1 MTDSVPA
8 GTRAVVITASNR
20 AYRGEREDSS
30 GHLAV
35 ERLRA
40 LGCVTAE
47 PTVVPD
53 DAAAIT
59 EAVRAAV
66 ENGAAVVVT
75 TGGTGVTPTDVTPE
89 ATRPLLDR
97 EIPGI
102 AEAIRLA
109 ARDRVPTSVLSR
121 GLAGVA
127 GGTLVVNLPGSP
139 GGVRDGFDVLTP
151 ILGHVLDQIRGG
163 DHVQP
168 ATVAGTSGS
177 AADPAAPTAEVH
189 RPGEGVQ

>member
-1 MTDSVPA
+1 MTDPVRA

-20 AYRGEREDSS
+20 ASRGEREDSS

-40 LGCVTAE
+40 LGCVTAD

-53 DAAAIT
+53 DIPAIT
-59 EAVRAAV
+59 TAVRAAV
-66 ENGAAVVVT
+66 ETGAAVVVT

-102 AEAIRLA
+102 AEAIRLTS
-109 ARDRVPTSVLSR
+109 RDRVPTSVLSR
-121 GLAGVA
+121 GVAGVA

-139 GGVRDGFDVLTP
+139 GGVRDGFDVLAP

-168 ATVAGTSGS
+168 ATVVGAGAGAGDS
-177 AADPAAPTAEVH
+177 AAPPADLRQAREGAP
-189 RPGEGVQ
+189 

>member
-1 MTDSVPA
+1 VSDQVPA
-8 GTRAVVITASNR
+8 GTPAAVITASNR
-20 AYRGEREDSS
+20 AFRGEREDSS
-30 GHLAV
+30 GRLAV

-40 LGCVTAE
+40 LGCSAAE

-53 DAAAIT
+53 DVSAIAG
-59 EAVRAAV
+59 AVRTAV
-66 ENGAAVVVT
+66 DAGAAVVIT

-109 ARDRVPTSVLSR
+109 ARARVPTSVLSR
-121 GLAGVA
+121 GLAGLI

-139 GGVRDGFDVLTP
+139 GGVRDGFEVLGP
-151 ILGHVLDQIRGG
+151 IIGHVLDQVRGG
-163 DHVQP
+163 DHSTP
-168 ATVAGTSGS
+168 ATVARGAG
-177 AADPAAPTAEVH
+177 AGGPADSTAETRH
-189 RPGEGVQ
+189 AGEGVQ

>member
-1 MTDSVPA
+1 VSAPVPA
-8 GTRAVVITASNR
+8 DAAAAVITASNR
-20 AYRGEREDSS
+20 AARGEREDSS
-30 GHLAV
+30 GQLAV

-40 LGCVTAE
+40 LGFRTTA

-53 DAAAIT
+53 DVMSITAALH
-59 EAVRAAV
+59 EAL
-66 ENGAAVVVT
+66 ESGAAVVVT

-121 GLAGVA
+121 GVAGVA
-127 GGTLVVNLPGSP
+127 GDALVVNLPGSP
-139 GGVRDGFDVLTP
+139 GGVRDGFDVLGP
-151 ILGHVLDQIRGG
+151 IIGHVLDQIRGG

-168 ATVAGTSGS
+168 APDT
-177 AADPAAPTAEVH
+177 AADVS
-189 RPGEGVQ
+189 GEDVP

>member
-1 MTDSVPA
+1 VSDAGPA
-8 GTRAVVITASNR
+8 KTRAVVITASNR
-20 AYRGEREDSS
+20 AFRGEREDHS
-30 GHLAV
+30 GRLAV

-53 DAAAIT
+53 DVPAIAAAL
-59 EAVRAAV
+59 RAAV
-66 ENGAAVVVT
+66 GAGAGVVIT

-109 ARDRVPTSVLSR
+109 ARDRVPTSLLSR

-127 GGTLVVNLPGSP
+127 GGALVVNLPGSP
-139 GGVRDGFDVLTP
+139 GGVRDGFDVLAP

-163 DHVQP
+163 DHVPP
-168 ATVAGTSGS
+168 ATVA
-177 AADPAAPTAEVH
+177 DAE
-189 RPGEGVQ
+189 RGREELQ